1 MALRLGRSLLQRRL
15 KESGL
20 TQREFADRLG
30 VWESVVSMW
39 ISRERTMSLERA
51 INTAHIL
58 GCKVEDLQ
66 EIEEVP
72 SKKRKGQ

>member
-1 MALRLGRSLLQRRL
+1 L

-39 ISRERTMSLERA
+39 ISRERTMSLEKA
-51 INTAHIL
+51 LNAAHIL
-58 GCKVEDLQ
+58 GCAVEDLH
-66 EIEEVP
+66 ETEVVP
-72 SKKRKGQ
+72 LKKRKGQ